1 MSICRAKVKIYMC
14 MGSAAAISQ
23 PVSNTSGSFTEKQPH
38 DVAHLRWGCVGIV
51 TKTTHRSATRSY
63 LMFRRGVADVWVHP
77 PPLWRLVDSGG
88 LVRIATHG
96 ALSSSSLEPGLL
108 RPPHTN
114 NCTSALLPHTFESS
128 PCGGF
133 LMWKCGS
140 CRLTSL
146 LCVSSWVSC
155 RTSRTPALVF
165 PFLKYYGV
173 SLYNIVLKIQI

>member
-88 LVRIATHG
+88 LVHSHTGG
-96 ALSSSSLEPGLL
+96 AVFFVNTNQTTQPYSDQQLHI
-108 RPPHTN
+108 RPPAPH
-114 NCTSALLPHTFESS
+114 LWILP
-128 PCGGF
+128 
-133 LMWKCGS
+133 MW
-140 CRLTSL
+140 
-146 LCVSSWVSC
+146 
-155 RTSRTPALVF
+155 
-165 PFLKYYGV
+165 GV
-173 SLYNIVLKIQI
+173 SDVEVRELPAYKFAVCIELSVLSHVAYACACLSIFEVLRRILI